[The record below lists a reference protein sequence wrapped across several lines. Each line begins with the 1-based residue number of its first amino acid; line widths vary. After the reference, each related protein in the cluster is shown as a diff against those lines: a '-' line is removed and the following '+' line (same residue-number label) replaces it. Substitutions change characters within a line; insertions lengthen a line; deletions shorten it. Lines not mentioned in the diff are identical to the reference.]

1 MPGTEKSIL
10 PLQRPRA
17 TPGRR
22 RETPERGGGRFVA
35 QTEDSNCREGCCG
48 GKGLRRCLV
57 LLGLIYF
64 QVSTFAL
71 VQWLKEHAD
80 VHGGLPLPRMRRAL
94 EPADGSTALAL
105 PPRSATLPPSPP
117 PPPAT
122 VSGLVVPSRASEAP
136 SLPSRSL
143 SHSPPP
149 PLPPPRAGEQDEDAV
164 DELPNEL
171 PSLDKDLDKEGE
183 AGVDELGEH
192 GGETGVSEELVG
204 LALPE
209 GEAGVGALGGEP
221 GAGRMVAVGQSWP
234 PTGRA
239 GRPRLGAPSC
249 LRTAAL
255 RARAQ
260 SFGRF
265 GPGLLSA
272 ALESRRGP
280 STRPA
285 PPPLGD
291 CPGAHSQVKG
301 WPYVLR
307 LCLL

>member
-1 MPGTEKSIL
+1 MPGTEKPIL
-10 PLQRPRA
+10 PLQRPRP

-35 QTEDSNCREGCCG
+35 QTEDSNCCEGCCG

-105 PPRSATLPPSPP
+105 PPARATLPPSPP
-117 PPPAT
+117 PPPAA
-122 VSGLVVPSRASEAP
+122 VSGLAVPSRASEVP
-136 SLPSRSL
+136 SLPSRSLSHSL

-149 PLPPPRAGEQDEDAV
+149 PLPPPRAGDPDEDAV

-171 PSLDKDLDKEGE
+171 PSLDKDLDKDLDKEGE
-183 AGVDELGEH
+183 AGVGELGEH
-192 GGETGVSEELVG
+192 GGDAGVSEELVG

-209 GEAGVGALGGEP
+209 GEAGVGALGGEL
-221 GAGRMVAVGQSWP
+221 GAGRTV
-234 PTGRA
+234 
-239 GRPRLGAPSC
+239 
-249 LRTAAL
+249 
-255 RARAQ
+255 
-260 SFGRF
+260 
-265 GPGLLSA
+265 
-272 ALESRRGP
+272 
-280 STRPA
+280 
-285 PPPLGD
+285 
-291 CPGAHSQVKG
+291 
-301 WPYVLR
+301 
-307 LCLL
+307 

>member
-1 MPGTEKSIL
+1 M
-10 PLQRPRA
+10 
-17 TPGRR
+17 
-22 RETPERGGGRFVA
+22 
-35 QTEDSNCREGCCG
+35 
-48 GKGLRRCLV
+48 RRCLV
-57 LLGLIYF
+57 LLGLTYF

-94 EPADGSTALAL
+94 EPADGSPALAS
-105 PPRSATLPPSPP
+105 PPTPATPPSSPP
-117 PPPAT
+117 PPPAA
-122 VSGLVVPSRASEAP
+122 VSGMAGPSRASEVQSP
-136 SLPSRSL
+136 PLR
-143 SHSPPP
+143 SPPP
-149 PLPPPRAGEQDEDAV
+149 PLPPPRAGDQDDDAV

-171 PSLDKDLDKEGE
+171 PSLDKDLDMEGE
-183 AGVDELGEH
+183 AGVGVLGEH
-192 GGETGVSEELVG
+192 GGEAGVSEELVG

-291 CPGAHSQVKG
+291 CPGAHSQSQG
-301 WPYVLR
+301 LALR
-307 LCLL
+307 TTTMLTMTTQVPRARSPTARSRGGSRATRTVSSSASYLLAYSLTSLLTRELTTR

>member
-1 MPGTEKSIL
+1 MPGTEKPIL
-10 PLQRPRA
+10 PLQRPRS

-35 QTEDSNCREGCCG
+35 QTEDSNRCEGCCG

-80 VHGGLPLPRMRRAL
+80 VHGGLPLPRMRRTL
-94 EPADGSTALAL
+94 KPADGSTALAL
-105 PPRSATLPPSPP
+105 PPTPATLPPSPP
-117 PPPAT
+117 PPPAG
-122 VSGLVVPSRASEAP
+122 VSGLAVPSRASEAP
-136 SLPSRSL
+136 SLPSGSL

-183 AGVDELGEH
+183 AGVGELGEH
-192 GGETGVSEELVG
+192 GGEAGVSEELVG

-209 GEAGVGALGGEP
+209 GEAGVGALGGEL
-221 GAGRMVAVGQSWP
+221 GAGCMVK
-234 PTGRA
+234 GRRRTELAA
-239 GRPRLGAPSC
+239 GRPLGELAAHGSGRPPVRVHGGPPGSSAE
-249 LRTAAL
+249 LRPL
-255 RARAQ
+255 RARTA
-260 SFGRF
+260 
-265 GPGLLSA
+265 
-272 ALESRRGP
+272 
-280 STRPA
+280 
-285 PPPLGD
+285 D
-291 CPGAHSQVKG
+291 CCPGAAPRPQHKAGSTAS
-301 WPYVLR
+301 WR
-307 LCLL
+307 LPGR